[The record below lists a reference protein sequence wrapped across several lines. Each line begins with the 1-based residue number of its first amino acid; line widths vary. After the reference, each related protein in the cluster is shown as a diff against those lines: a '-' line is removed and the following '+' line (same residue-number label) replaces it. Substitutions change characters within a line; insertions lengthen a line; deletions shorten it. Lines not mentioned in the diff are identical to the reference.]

1 MYLMVKYI
9 EVIGRTFMDIL
20 NINNV
25 SKRFGGVIAVSEISA
40 DIEKGKICGIIGPN
54 GAGKTTLFNMIT
66 GGYTLSTGSITYKNK
81 ELGKLKPNEIHAMG
95 IARTFQNIRLFPTM
109 TVLENVMVGYHGTLN
124 PSLSRGLLPWLSK
137 KTEKIMNDEA
147 IKYLEMTNLFNRK
160 DEMATCLS
168 YGEQRRLEI
177 ARALVSNPEILLLD
191 EPAAGMNIN
200 ESKDLL
206 KFIKWIKT
214 DLNKTVIIIEHNMK
228 VVMSISDRIIVLDH
242 GKKIADG
249 TPHEVR
255 QNPLVVDAYLGKSD
269 NVIN

>member
-1 MYLMVKYI
+1 
-9 EVIGRTFMDIL
+9 MDIL

-25 SKRFGGVIAVSEISA
+25 TKRFGGVVAVNEISVG
-40 DIEKGKICGIIGPN
+40 IEEGKIYGIIGPN

-66 GGYTLSTGSITYKNK
+66 GGYSLSSGDITFKGKTLN
-81 ELGKLKPNEIHAMG
+81 KLKPNEIHALG

-109 TVLENVMVGYHGTLN
+109 TVLENVMVGYHSTLN
-124 PSLSRGLLPWLSK
+124 PGLGKALLPWMSK
-137 KTEKIMNDEA
+137 KTEHLMNDEG
-147 IKYLEMTNLFNRK
+147 IKYLKMTNLYDKK
-160 DEMATCLS
+160 DNMSSSLS

-200 ESKDLL
+200 ESKELL

-214 DLNKTVIIIEHNMK
+214 DLKKTVILIEHNMK
-228 VVMSISDRIIVLDH
+228 VVMSISDQIIVLDH

-269 NVIN
+269 N